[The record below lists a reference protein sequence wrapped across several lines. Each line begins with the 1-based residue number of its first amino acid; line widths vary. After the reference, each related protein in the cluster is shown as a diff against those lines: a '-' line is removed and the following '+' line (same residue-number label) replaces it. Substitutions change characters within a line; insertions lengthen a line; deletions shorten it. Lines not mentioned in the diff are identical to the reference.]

1 MTIGQHVAFK
11 FADKGVVFHN
21 CGLSFKA
28 MGIMYIDSY
37 IHTCTKLPA
46 YVFFSRELSHL
57 HKFLNV

>member
-28 MGIMYIDSY
+28 MG
-37 IHTCTKLPA
+37 
-46 YVFFSRELSHL
+46 
-57 HKFLNV
+57 LN